1 MSRVGPGTPLGPL
14 GDQSQIFH
22 DFSWILECLW
32 KSFWEQIFEDF
43 PEKSSEATI
52 LERFWDVSLQDR
64 FFHRIFIVLELVWTG
79 KIKQNHCTVIK
90 NQGFA
95 KVSEIR
101 FGVRFFI
108 DFGVTL
114 GGFWQEI
121 EALER
126 FLREK
131 TSFKITSKIG
141 VDFHGF

>member
-1 MSRVGPGTPLGPL
+1 MDFRVPLEVVFGADFRRFSGKIERGDDFGAIL
-14 GDQSQIFH
+14 GRIF
-22 DFSWILECLW
+22 
-32 KSFWEQIFEDF
+32 
-43 PEKSSEATI
+43 A
-52 LERFWDVSLQDR
+52 R

-114 GGFWQEI
+114 RRFMERFGAPG
-121 EALER
+121 R

-131 TSFKITSKIG
+131 TSSKTTSKIR

>member
-1 MSRVGPGTPLGPL
+1 M
-14 GDQSQIFH
+14 
-22 DFSWILECLW
+22 
-32 KSFWEQIFEDF
+32 EQIFEDF

-79 KIKQNHCTVIK
+79 KIKQNQCTVIK

-95 KVSEIR
+95 KVSEIW

-114 GGFWQEI
+114 GFFWYEI

-126 FLREK
+126 FLWEK

-141 VDFHGF
+141 VDFHGFWGLGSGEGNRTSEPGGPRARIQIT

>member
-1 MSRVGPGTPLGPL
+1 MDFKVSSGVVFGADVRRFSGKIERGDDFGAILGR
-14 GDQSQIFH
+14 IFAG
-22 DFSWILECLW
+22 SI
-32 KSFWEQIFEDF
+32 
-43 PEKSSEATI
+43 
-52 LERFWDVSLQDR
+52 
-64 FFHRIFIVLELVWTG
+64 FHRIFIVLELVWTG

-95 KVSEIR
+95 KVSEIW

-114 GGFWQEI
+114 GRFWQEI
-121 EALER
+121 EALEG

-141 VDFHGF
+141 VDFHGIYGFQPGRENRTS

>member
-1 MSRVGPGTPLGPL
+1 M
-14 GDQSQIFH
+14 
-22 DFSWILECLW
+22 
-32 KSFWEQIFEDF
+32 EQIFEDF

-52 LERFWDVSLQDR
+52 LKRLWDVSLQDR
-64 FFHRIFIVLELVWTG
+64 FFHRICIVLELVWTG

-114 GGFWQEI
+114 ARFLQEI

-131 TSFKITSKIG
+131 TNFKITSKIG
-141 VDFHGF
+141 VDFHGFWGFEFDEGNRTIGPGGPRALIQIT

>member
-1 MSRVGPGTPLGPL
+1 M
-14 GDQSQIFH
+14 
-22 DFSWILECLW
+22 
-32 KSFWEQIFEDF
+32 
-43 PEKSSEATI
+43 I
-52 LERFWDVSLQDR
+52 LERFWDVSLQSR
-64 FFHRIFIVLELVWTG
+64 LFHGFFMILEVVWTE
-79 KIKQNHCTVIK
+79 KIKQNHGTVIK

-114 GGFWQEI
+114 GRFWQEI

-141 VDFHGF
+141 VDFHGICGFQSRQGNPTI

>member
-1 MSRVGPGTPLGPL
+1 M
-14 GDQSQIFH
+14 
-22 DFSWILECLW
+22 
-32 KSFWEQIFEDF
+32 EQIFKDF

-114 GGFWQEI
+114 GRFMERFG
-121 EALER
+121 APGR

-131 TSFKITSKIG
+131 TGSRTISKIR
-141 VDFHGF
+141 VDFHGIWGFEFDQGNPTSGPGGPRARTQIT